1 MLQDTIWKVQTKK
14 SPLNLTIPEL
24 FDILLQNRNITTD
37 EDINN
42 FLTPSLS
49 GITEMVFSDMEK
61 TILRIEK
68 AIKNKEKISVY
79 SDYDADGIS
88 AAAIL
93 WETLKSL
100 GADVMPYIPD
110 RIREGYGFSKA
121 GIKSVSDT
129 GVSLIISVDHGVT
142 AVEEIEYAKSLGIDV
157 ILTDHHIIPDKS
169 PKPYSLIHTTLICG
183 AAVSWKLSYE
193 LHKYFNLPLENIYE
207 KLAIASIATIADQMP
222 LVSHNRAI
230 VKHGLEYLKATKRP
244 GLVELFSVSSINR
257 SKIDEYHLGHIIAP
271 RINAMGRL
279 DNAIQSL
286 RLYCTNSPQKA
297 RDLSKILEETNIR
310 RQNLT
315 TTGVTDAFKLVDE
328 NKKIII
334 LDSLNWHEGIIGL
347 IAGRINDKFNKPTII
362 ISKGKLF
369 SKGSAR
375 SVAGVDITDLLRSS
389 SQDLLEDVGGHTMA
403 AGFTVKTENIGKLK
417 KSINEHFEKKYLNQK
432 FYKEVLVETELL
444 SHHVNLDLYNQ
455 IQKLRPFG
463 NSNNEP
469 IFLLKNQLVK
479 KISKVG
485 SDQSHIK
492 IDLENISCIGFRLA
506 EKSSSIRYG
515 DYIDIIFTLNLNEFN
530 GRSSLQ
536 LVLIDLAKTG
546 DKNIQRART
555 KI

>member
-1 MLQDTIWKVQTKK
+1 MTQDTIWKIQTKK
-14 SPLNLTIPEL
+14 PSVNLTLPEL
-24 FDILLQNRNITTD
+24 FDILLQNRNLTTAKD
-37 EDINN
+37 IED
-42 FLTPSLS
+42 FLSPNLN
-49 GITEMVFSDMEK
+49 GITEMIFEDMQK
-61 TILRIEK
+61 SILRIEK

-110 RIREGYGFSKA
+110 RIKEGYGFSLA

-142 AVEEIEYAKSLGIDV
+142 AVEEIEYAKSLGVDI

-169 PKPYSLIHTTLICG
+169 PSPYSLIHTTLICG

-193 LHKYFNLPLENIYE
+193 LHKHFKLPLENIYE
-207 KLAIASIATIADQMP
+207 KLSIASIATIADQMP
-222 LVSHNRAI
+222 LTSHNRAI
-230 VKHGLEYLKATKRP
+230 VKHGLEYLRTTKRP
-244 GLVELFSVSSINR
+244 GLVELYSVASIQK
-257 SKIDEYHLGHIIAP
+257 SKMDEYHLGHIIAP

-297 RDLSKILEETNIR
+297 KELSKILEETNIK

-315 TTGVTDAFKLVDE
+315 MTGVTDAFKLVDE

-334 LDSLNWHEGIIGL
+334 LDSPDWHEGIIGL

-362 ISKGKLF
+362 ISRGKLF

-375 SVAGVDITDLLRSS
+375 SVAGVDITELLRTS

-403 AGFTVKTENIGKLK
+403 AGFTVKTENIAKLK
-417 KSINEHFEKKYLNQK
+417 KSIYEYFEKKYQNQK
-432 FYKEVLVETELL
+432 FYKEVVVETELSPHL
-444 SHHVNLDLYNQ
+444 INLDLYSK

-463 NSNNEP
+463 NSNSEP
-469 IFLLKNQLVK
+469 VFLLKNQLVK
-479 KISKVG
+479 RISKVG

-515 DYIDIIFTLNLNEFN
+515 DYIDIIFSLNLNEFN

-546 DKNIQRART
+546 DKNIQRA
-555 KI
+555 

>member
-1 MLQDTIWKVQTKK
+1 MTQDTIWKIQTKK
-14 SPLNLTIPEL
+14 PSVNLTLPEL
-24 FDILLQNRNITTD
+24 FDILLQNRNLTTAKD
-37 EDINN
+37 IED
-42 FLTPSLS
+42 FLSPNLN
-49 GITEMVFSDMEK
+49 GITEMIFEDMQK
-61 TILRIEK
+61 SILRIEK

-110 RIREGYGFSKA
+110 RIKEGYGFSLA

-142 AVEEIEYAKSLGIDV
+142 AVEEIEYAKSLGVDV

-169 PKPYSLIHTTLICG
+169 PSPYSLIHTTLICG

-193 LHKYFNLPLENIYE
+193 LHKHFKLPLENIYE
-207 KLAIASIATIADQMP
+207 KLSIASIATIADQMP
-222 LVSHNRAI
+222 LTSHNRAI
-230 VKHGLEYLKATKRP
+230 VKHGLEYLRTTKRP
-244 GLVELFSVSSINR
+244 GLVELYSVASIQK
-257 SKIDEYHLGHIIAP
+257 SKMDEYHLGHIIAP

-297 RDLSKILEETNIR
+297 KELSKILEETNIK

-315 TTGVTDAFKLVDE
+315 MT
-328 NKKIII
+328 
-334 LDSLNWHEGIIGL
+334 IGL

-362 ISKGKLF
+362 ISRGKLF

-375 SVAGVDITDLLRSS
+375 SVAGVDITELLRTS

-403 AGFTVKTENIGKLK
+403 AGFTVKTENIAKLK
-417 KSINEHFEKKYLNQK
+417 KSIYEYFEKKYQNQK
-432 FYKEVLVETELL
+432 FYKEVVVETEL
-444 SHHVNLDLYNQ
+444 SPHHVNLDLYNL

-463 NSNNEP
+463 NSNSEP
-469 IFLLKNQLVK
+469 VFLLKNQLVK
-479 KISKVG
+479 RISKVG

-515 DYIDIIFTLNLNEFN
+515 DYIDIIFSLNLNEFN

-546 DKNIQRART
+546 DKNIQRA
-555 KI
+555 